1 MTQVGSIHLIGEIVH
16 VAFRAQI
23 ILMLLSSCGGIGMP
37 TAFIQDNKNVKKTR
51 KEVSPPVARVSVALT
66 RSRLLY
72 EAIDYFVTVAQ

>member
-37 TAFIQDNKNVKKTR
+37 TAFIQDKNVKKTR